1 MKRKFG
7 EVVNLTP
14 PLPRR
19 KCQRIVGQLYTTKNT
34 RVIWVGG
41 VKPFKCSHPGCDQPP
56 FGRTFN
62 LTRHMRTHTG
72 EKPYKCNHPGCTAQ
86 PFTQSGDLTRHMRA
100 HTGDKPFKCNHPGCG
115 KDFAHSFNLTTH
127 MRTHTGEKPYKCDH
141 PGCGQA
147 FGRNDHLTAH
157 IRTHT
162 GEKPF
167 KCDYQGCGK
176 AFTQSGDL
184 TRHMRRAHDIGD
196 HECEIC
202 CKKCARLRPCTDPAT
217 NIECNTCRTC
227 FMAIAGKDIRIEHE
241 WSLYLDEHFCPEW
254 RLCADSRVG
263 GESCSKYRPDGL
275 WASSKIVLQWE
286 LDEKQHQG
294 TSYDCDERRISELYD
309 EFPGKQYVVVR
320 VNPHSYKA
328 PPKTNKPS
336 LVERKALML
345 RVMRAC
351 LEKEW
356 ETPIHVVYM
365 FYSADNPN
373 ITHNIAKT
381 MLFDAKDVNRFCK

>member
-1 MKRKFG
+1 MKRRFG

-14 PLPRR
+14 PLPHL

-41 VKPFKCSHPGCDQPP
+41 VKPFKCSHPGCGKD
-56 FGRTFN
+56 FAHSYT

-72 EKPYKCNHPGCTAQ
+72 EKPYKCNHPGCDKA
-86 PFTQSGDLTRHMRA
+86 FTQSGQLTKHMRT

-115 KDFAHSFNLTTH
+115 QDFAVSSNLTKHMRVHTGEKPFKCDHPGCDKAFAQRSNLTIH
-127 MRTHTGEKPYKCDH
+127 MRTHTGEKPYKCNH
-141 PGCGQA
+141 PGCGQDFA
-147 FGRNDHLTAH
+147 HRSTLT
-157 IRTHT
+157 I
-162 GEKPF
+162 
-167 KCDYQGCGK
+167 
-176 AFTQSGDL
+176 
-184 TRHMRRAHDIGD
+184 HMRSVHDIGD

-202 CKKCARLRPCTDPAT
+202 CKKCARLRPCTDPVT

-227 FMAIAGKDIRIEHE
+227 FMTITGKDIRIEHE
-241 WSLYLDEHFCPEW
+241 WSLFLDEHFCPEW
-254 RLCADSRVG
+254 RLCTDSRVR

-275 WASSKIVLQWE
+275 WASPKIVLQWE

-328 PPKTNKPS
+328 PPKTKKPS
-336 LVERKALML
+336 LVERKAFML

-356 ETPIHVVYM
+356 KTPIHVVYM

>member
-1 MKRKFG
+1 MIKYIQCVRKIKRWMKRKFG

-356 ETPIHVVYM
+356 ETPIHVV
-365 FYSADNPN
+365 
-373 ITHNIAKT
+373 
-381 MLFDAKDVNRFCK
+381 